1 MCLLR
6 HMQIIQNC
14 LRQVLVS
21 YNKSAAA
28 RCAAVRIQKY
38 LTDCFVINGFAEL
51 F

>member
-28 RCAAVRIQKY
+28 RCAAVRIQKQ
-38 LTDCFVINGFAEL
+38 LTDRFIVNCIA
-51 F
+51 